1 MRLDLLAALSGA
13 MIAVQA
19 RVNGELSHQLNNGLQ
34 AAFVSFGSGLLII
47 LLITPFSSQIKEGIV
62 NLRAAVKNKEIA
74 RWKLL
79 AGALGGSFVAI
90 QTQIVPLIGVAIYSV
105 ASIAGQ
111 TAMSLIVDR
120 IGLTGGGKKLI
131 SPRRVLAAVLTVI
144 AVLVSVWDRIDA
156 NNLSMFAVTAGG
168 IAGAI
173 VGVQRALN
181 GQINEYSHQS
191 FTTSLLNFI
200 TGTSFLMILI
210 AIGLVI
216 GRNELSPLPSNPWW
230 IYTGG
235 VIGVIYIAFTSTIVQ
250 HLGVLTFTLF
260 SVGGQLVGSLV
271 IDLVSPTKG
280 VSVSAY
286 LVTGIFMTY
295 AGVIG
300 VIYIAFIS
308 TIVQH
313 LGVLTFTL
321 FSVGGQL
328 ISSLIID
335 FVSPTNGVR
344 VSYYL
349 ITGIA
354 MTYLGVIAGGVGSS
368 RVKKPQK
375 Q

>member
-13 MIAVQA
+13 MIALQA
-19 RVNGELSHQLNNGLQ
+19 RANGELSHRLNNGLQ
-34 AAFVSFGSGLLII
+34 AALVSFGSGLLII
-47 LLITPFSSQIKEGIV
+47 FVITLFNSKIKEGIK
-62 NLRAAVKNKEIA
+62 NLRRSVANKEIA
-74 RWKLL
+74 RWKLF

-131 SPRRVLAAVLTVI
+131 SPRRVLAAFLTVL

-156 NNLSMFAVTAGG
+156 NNLSIFAVTAGG
-168 IAGAI
+168 VAGAI

-181 GQINEYSHQS
+181 GQINEYSQQS

-200 TGTSFLMILI
+200 TGTSFLVILI
-210 AIGLVI
+210 IAGMLL
-216 GRNELSPLPSNPWW
+216 GKNELSPLPSGPWW

-260 SVGGQLVGSLV
+260 SVGGQLVGSLI

-286 LVTGIFMTY
+286 LITGIVMTY
-295 AGVIG
+295 AGV
-300 VIYIAFIS
+300 V
-308 TIVQH
+308 
-313 LGVLTFTL
+313 
-321 FSVGGQL
+321 
-328 ISSLIID
+328 
-335 FVSPTNGVR
+335 
-344 VSYYL
+344 
-349 ITGIA
+349 
-354 MTYLGVIAGGVGSS
+354 AGGVGNQ
-368 RVKKPQK
+368 RVRK
-375 Q
+375 

>member
-62 NLRAAVKNKEIA
+62 NLRSAVKKKEIA
-74 RWKLL
+74 RWKLF

-200 TGTSFLMILI
+200 TGTSFLMVLI
-210 AIGLVI
+210 AIGLII

-286 LVTGIFMTY
+286 LVTGIVMTY
-295 AGVIG
+295 A
-300 VIYIAFIS
+300 
-308 TIVQH
+308 
-313 LGVLTFTL
+313 
-321 FSVGGQL
+321 
-328 ISSLIID
+328 
-335 FVSPTNGVR
+335 
-344 VSYYL
+344 
-349 ITGIA
+349 
-354 MTYLGVIAGGVGSS
+354 GVIAGGVGSS

-375 Q
+375 L

>member
-13 MIAVQA
+13 MIALQA
-19 RVNGELSHQLNNGLQ
+19 RANGELSLRLDNGLQ
-34 AAFVSFGSGLLII
+34 AALVSFSSGLLII
-47 LLITPFSSQIKEGIV
+47 LLITPFSPHIKEGIK
-62 NLRAAVKNKEIA
+62 NLRTAVANKEIA
-74 RWKLL
+74 RWKLF

-111 TAMSLIVDR
+111 TAMSLVVDR

-131 SPRRVLAAVLTVI
+131 SPRRVIAAVLTVI

-156 NNLSMFAVTAGG
+156 NNLSLLAVTTGC
-168 IAGAI
+168 IAGAV

-181 GQINEYSHQS
+181 GQINEHSHQS

-200 TGTSFLMILI
+200 TGTTFLVILI
-210 AIGLVI
+210 LIGVAL
-216 GRNELSPLPSNPWW
+216 GKNELSPLPAGPWW

-260 SVGGQLVGSLV
+260 SVGGQLAGSLV
-271 IDLVSPTKG
+271 IDLVSPTDG

-286 LVTGIFMTY
+286 L
-295 AGVIG
+295 
-300 VIYIAFIS
+300 
-308 TIVQH
+308 
-313 LGVLTFTL
+313 
-321 FSVGGQL
+321 
-328 ISSLIID
+328 
-335 FVSPTNGVR
+335 
-344 VSYYL
+344 
-349 ITGIA
+349 ITGLA
-354 MTYLGVIAGGVGSS
+354 MTYVGVIAGGVSS
-368 RVKKPQK
+368 LRVKKPQR

>member
-13 MIAVQA
+13 MIALQA
-19 RVNGELSHQLNNGLQ
+19 RANGELSHRLNNGLQ
-34 AAFVSFGSGLLII
+34 AALVSFGSGLLII
-47 LLITPFSSQIKEGIV
+47 FVITLFNSKIKEGIR
-62 NLRAAVKNKEIA
+62 NLRTAVANKEIA
-74 RWKLL
+74 RWKLF

-111 TAMSLIVDR
+111 TAMSLVVDR

-131 SPRRVLAAVLTVI
+131 SPRRVLAAFLTVI

-156 NNLSMFAVTAGG
+156 NNLSMFAVTAGC

-181 GQINEYSHQS
+181 GQINEHSHQS
-191 FTTSLLNFI
+191 FTTSLLNFT
-200 TGTSFLMILI
+200 TGTAFLLILI
-210 AIGLVI
+210 TAGIIL
-216 GRNELSPLPSNPWW
+216 GRNELSPLPSGPWW

-260 SVGGQLVGSLV
+260 SVGGQLVGSLI

-286 LVTGIFMTY
+286 LVTGIVMTY
-295 AGVIG
+295 A
-300 VIYIAFIS
+300 
-308 TIVQH
+308 
-313 LGVLTFTL
+313 
-321 FSVGGQL
+321 
-328 ISSLIID
+328 
-335 FVSPTNGVR
+335 
-344 VSYYL
+344 
-349 ITGIA
+349 
-354 MTYLGVIAGGVGSS
+354 GVIAGGVGSS
-368 RVKKPQK
+368 RVKKPQRL
-375 Q
+375 